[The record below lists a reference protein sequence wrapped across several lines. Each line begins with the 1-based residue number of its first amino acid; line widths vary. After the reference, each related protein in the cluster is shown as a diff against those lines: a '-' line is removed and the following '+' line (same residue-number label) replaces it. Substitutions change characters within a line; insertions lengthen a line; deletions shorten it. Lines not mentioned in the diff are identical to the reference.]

1 MRDPYQTLGVAKD
14 ASQADVKKAFRKLA
28 KQLHPDQNPNDPKAQ
43 NKFAEINSAYEI
55 LGDEKKRGAFDRGE
69 IDAEGKPRG
78 FEGFPGG
85 GGFRRS
91 GFTGARPGGAGAG
104 GAGQHFEFNFGGG
117 GPFDASDI
125 FSDLFG
131 MGGARGRGGAGAGRG
146 PGAGGAGAHAGQ
158 PGADVALETQVSLE
172 TAIHGGK
179 ARVLTPAGKTLEVNV
194 PAGVE
199 EGKQIRLRGQGQPG
213 PGGGPAGDAI
223 VTIHIQKHPH
233 FRIEGRDLR
242 LDLPVTLYEAVLGA
256 KVEAPTLGGK
266 VELTLPPKS
275 NSGKTL
281 RLRGKGLP
289 AAGGAAAGD
298 LLITLRVVLPDGDWS
313 ELEEI
318 AKKMKARQ
326 PYDPRVELAK

>member
-1 MRDPYQTLGVAKD
+1 MRDPYQILGVAKD

-28 KQLHPDQNPNDPKAQ
+28 KQHHPDQNPNDPKAQ
-43 NKFAEINSAYEI
+43 AKFSEVNSAYEI

-85 GGFRRS
+85 GFRR
-91 GFTGARPGGAGAG
+91 GGGQGGGPGGS
-104 GAGQHFEFNFGGG
+104 QHFDFNFGGG
-117 GPFDASDI
+117 SPFDAADI
-125 FSDLFG
+125 FSDLFS
-131 MGGARGRGGAGAGRG
+131 MGRGRGGAGAGRG
-146 PGAGGAGAHAGQ
+146 AGGPGAHPRQ
-158 PGADVALETQVSLE
+158 PGADIALDTHVSLE
-172 TAIHGGK
+172 IALHGGK
-179 ARVLTPAGKTLEVNV
+179 TRVLTPAGKTLEINV

-213 PGGGPAGDAI
+213 PGGGPPGDAL
-223 VTIHIQKHPH
+223 VTVHIQKHPH
-233 FRIEGRDLR
+233 FRVDGHDLR
-242 LDLPVTLYEAVLGA
+242 LDLPVTLYEAVLGG

-289 AAGGAAAGD
+289 ATGGQPAGD
-298 LLITLRVVLPDGDWS
+298 LLITLRITLPDGDWA
-313 ELEEI
+313 ELEEV
-318 AKKMKARQ
+318 ARKMQARQ

>member
-1 MRDPYQTLGVAKD
+1 MRDPYQILGVAKD

-28 KQLHPDQNPNDPKAQ
+28 KQHHPDQNPNEPKAKD
-43 NKFAEINSAYEI
+43 KFAEVNSAYEI

-85 GGFRRS
+85 GFRR
-91 GFTGARPGGAGAG
+91 GGHGGGPGGGAGP
-104 GAGQHFEFNFGGG
+104 GAHPFEFNFGGG
-117 GPFDASDI
+117 SPFDAADI

-131 MGGARGRGGAGAGRG
+131 RGGPGAARGAGAG
-146 PGAGGAGAHAGQ
+146 PGARARQ
-158 PGADVALETQVSLE
+158 PGADIALDTHVSLE
-172 TAIHGGK
+172 TALHGGK
-179 ARVLTPAGKTLEVNV
+179 ARVQTPSGKTLEINV

-199 EGKQIRLRGQGQPG
+199 EGKQIRLRGQGQPS
-213 PGGGPAGDAI
+213 PGGGPAGDAL
-223 VTIHIQKHPH
+223 VTVHIQKHPH
-233 FRIEGRDLR
+233 FRVDGRDIR
-242 LDLPVTLYEAVLGA
+242 LDLPVTLYEAVLGGR
-256 KVEAPTLGGK
+256 VEAPTLGGK

-289 AAGGAAAGD
+289 AAGGQPAGD
-298 LLITLRVVLPDGDWS
+298 LLITLRITLPDGGWA
-313 ELEEI
+313 ELEEVARKMQ
-318 AKKMKARQ
+318 AKQ